1 MMRWIV
7 LVLWIG
13 TEASGS
19 IMLKGFI
26 KRGGLTDETLDPH
39 YPATLFA
46 NFSLGSASVIPIVAS
61 LVTGGRA
68 LAWAAFA
75 QLGAVV
81 GIGTV
86 LALPWHRARR
96 RGRPTP
102 LAGGE
107 PAFRYN
113 GIVEAGHGT
122 LAWLTA
128 ISAGVAAL
136 RAR

>member
-1 MMRWIV
+1 MRWIV
-7 LVLWIG
+7 LALWIS

-19 IMLKGFI
+19 IMLRGFI
-26 KRGGLTDETLDPH
+26 KRGGLADETLDPH

-46 NFSLGSASVIPIVAS
+46 NFSLGSASVIPITAY
-61 LVTGGRA
+61 LITGVRS
-68 LAWAAFA
+68 LAWASFA
-75 QLGAVV
+75 QLTTVV

-102 LAGGE
+102 LGGGE

-113 GIVEAGHGT
+113 GVVEASHGT

-128 ISAGVAAL
+128 ISAGITAI

>member
-1 MMRWIV
+1 MRWVV
-7 LVLWIG
+7 LAFWVA
-13 TEASGS
+13 TETTGAV
-19 IMLKGFI
+19 MLRGFI

-46 NFSLGSASVIPIVAS
+46 NFSLGSASVIPIVGF
-61 LVTGGRA
+61 LTTRVRA
-68 LAWAAFA
+68 LAWASFV
-75 QLGAVV
+75 QLAAVV

-102 LAGGE
+102 LGGGE

-113 GIVEAGHGT
+113 GFVEAGHGT

-128 ISAGVAAL
+128 ISAGIAAI
-136 RAR
+136 RTR